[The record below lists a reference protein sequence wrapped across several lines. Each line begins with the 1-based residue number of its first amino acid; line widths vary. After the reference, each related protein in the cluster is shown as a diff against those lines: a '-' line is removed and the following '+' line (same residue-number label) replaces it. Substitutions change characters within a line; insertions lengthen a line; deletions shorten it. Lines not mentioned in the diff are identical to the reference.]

1 MSIIVGHKDLWT
13 CVKNKNQIK
22 KFGLKSFDTV
32 SQSTFIAVVTAKE
45 CFRRTSRGQDVD
57 VYLNVP
63 ALWAVN

>member
-13 CVKNKNQIK
+13 CVKDKSQIK
-22 KFGLKSFDTV
+22 EFGLESFDTV

-45 CFRRTSRGQDVD
+45 CFRRISRGRDGE

-63 ALWAVN
+63 ALWAGD